1 MGHPPPI
8 PYDTPPGALPPPS
21 PARGPGPLV
30 IVLVAVTAVMVLAVG
45 GLGAYL
51 VLRDDGDGSSAAA
64 SSGPVDLRVPL
75 TFRLVAS
82 VSAPPCAGGAVTV
95 TGASEC
101 YTLGSDALA
110 VHRLEEVKAVPPD
123 PARGSPGW
131 SVALTLTS
139 ADTPGFTALTRK
151 AADAFAARAPG
162 GRMAMLV
169 GGTLVSEPAQVMQ
182 AITGGQVEING
193 PADRFTRA
201 YTESL
206 VHRMAG
212 K

>member
-8 PYDTPPGALPPPS
+8 PYGTPPGALPPPS

-30 IVLVAVTAVMVLAVG
+30 IVLVAVVAVVVLAVG

-51 VLRDDGDGSSAAA
+51 ALRADGDDSPAAA

-75 TFRLVAS
+75 TFRLVAG

-101 YTLGSDALA
+101 YTLGPDTLA
-110 VHRLEEVKAVPPD
+110 VRRLEGIEAVPPD

-139 ADTPGFTALTRK
+139 ADTPAFAELTRR
-151 AADAFAARAPG
+151 AADAFAAREPA

-182 AITGGQVEING
+182 AISGGRVEING

-201 YTESL
+201 YTENL
-206 VHRMAG
+206 VHRMIG

>member
-1 MGHPPPI
+1 MGHPPPA
-8 PYDTPPGALPPPS
+8 PYGMPPGAVPQPS
-21 PARGPGPLV
+21 PSRGPGPLL
-30 IVLVAVTAVMVLAVG
+30 IGLVAVAAAVLLAVV

-51 VLRDDGDGSSAAA
+51 VLSDDGDDSAAA

-75 TFRLVAS
+75 TFRLLAS

-95 TGASEC
+95 SGASEC
-101 YTLGSDALA
+101 YTLSADLLT
-110 VHRLEEVKAVPPD
+110 VRRLEEVKAVPPD

-139 ADTPGFTALTRK
+139 ADAPGFAALTRK
-151 AADAFAARAPG
+151 AADAFAAQAPG

-201 YTESL
+201 YTEDL
-206 VHRMAG
+206 VHRMTG

>member
-1 MGHPPPI
+1 MGNPPPL
-8 PYDTPPGALPPPS
+8 PYGTPPGVPPTPP
-21 PARGPGPLV
+21 PARGPGPLL
-30 IVLVAVTAVMVLAVG
+30 IVLLAAVAAVLLAVG

-51 VLRDDGDGSSAAA
+51 VLRDDGGSSSAA

-82 VSAPPCAGGAVTV
+82 VSAPPCTGGAVTV

-101 YTLGSDALA
+101 YTLGPDAL
-110 VHRLEEVKAVPPD
+110 VVRRLEQIKAVPPD

-131 SVALTLTS
+131 SVELTLTS
-139 ADTPGFTALTRK
+139 ADTPGFAALTRK
-151 AADAFAARAPG
+151 AADAFAAQAPG

-193 PADRFTRA
+193 PADKFTRA
-201 YTESL
+201 STEDL
-206 VHRMAG
+206 VHRMTG

>member
-1 MGHPPPI
+1 MGHPPPA
-8 PYDTPPGALPPPS
+8 PYGPPPGVVPPPS
-21 PARGPGPLV
+21 PTRGRGPLV
-30 IVLVAVTAVMVLAVG
+30 IVLVAVTAVVLVAVC

-51 VLRDDGDGSSAAA
+51 VLREDGGGSSAAA

-75 TFRLVAS
+75 TFQLVAS

-101 YTLGSDALA
+101 YTLGPDALA
-110 VHRLEEVKAVPPD
+110 VRRLEKVEAVPPD

-139 ADTPGFTALTRK
+139 ADAPRFAELTRG
-151 AADAFAARAPG
+151 AAAAFAAREPG

-169 GGTLVSEPAQVMQ
+169 GGALVSEPAQVMQ
-182 AITGGQVEING
+182 AITGGEVEING
-193 PADRFTRA
+193 PAATFTRA
-201 YTESL
+201 YAEGL
-206 VHRMAG
+206 VRRMTG
-212 K
+212 R

>member
-8 PYDTPPGALPPPS
+8 PYGTPPGALPPPP
-21 PARGPGPLV
+21 PARGAGPLV
-30 IVLVAVTAVMVLAVG
+30 IVLVAVAVAALVAVG

-51 VLRDDGDGSSAAA
+51 VLRDDDSSAAA

-82 VSAPPCAGGAVTV
+82 VSAPPCTGGSVTV

-101 YTLGSDALA
+101 YTLGSDTLA
-110 VHRLEEVKAVPPD
+110 VRRLEEVKAVPPD

-131 SVALTLTS
+131 SVTLRLTS
-139 ADTPGFTALTRK
+139 ADTPGFAALTRK
-151 AADAFAARAPG
+151 AADAFAARTPG

-169 GGTLVSEPAQVMQ
+169 GGTLVSEPAQVMR

-201 YTESL
+201 YTENL
-206 VHRMAG
+206 VHRMIG

>member
-1 MGHPPPI
+1 MGHPPPA
-8 PYDTPPGALPPPS
+8 PYGPPPGALPPPS
-21 PARGPGPLV
+21 PTRGRGPLV
-30 IVLVAVTAVMVLAVG
+30 IVLVAVTAVVLVAVC

-51 VLRDDGDGSSAAA
+51 VLREDGGSSAAA

-75 TFRLVAS
+75 TFQLVAS

-101 YTLGSDALA
+101 YTLGPDALA
-110 VHRLEEVKAVPPD
+110 VRRLEKVEAVPPD

-139 ADTPGFTALTRK
+139 ADAPRFAELTRG
-151 AADAFAARAPG
+151 AAAAFAAREPG

-169 GGTLVSEPAQVMQ
+169 GGALVSEPAQVMQ
-182 AITGGQVEING
+182 AITGGEVEING
-193 PADRFTRA
+193 PAATFTRA
-201 YTESL
+201 YAEGL
-206 VHRMAG
+206 VRRMTG
-212 K
+212 R